1 MSQRKQYIRRVT
13 EEPQQGEWQP
23 DSMYLIRQIGTSTVK
38 VVVTDL
44 NSIPYEI
51 DSEGIRHK
59 IEYNGELIESRDTLN
74 FTGSVEVLNENGKT
88 KINIKSNHRAR
99 FDYHTGDS
107 QVFDTG
113 QRGIKVMSVLVN
125 GVGLDISQYNDDTD
139 EFTADGTIEILDELS
154 NADYIDIYYEK

>member
-1 MSQRKQYIRRVT
+1 MAITNIHSGQSYVNFLQPKVGEEVSIRIDIQIAWINEGYYVHIPNGGIYKVISAVVFNYTLKLIKDYR
-13 EEPQQGEWQP
+13 EEGAVISADVIHPVP
-23 DSMYLIRQIGTSTVK
+23 
-38 VVVTDL
+38 
-44 NSIPYEI
+44 
-51 DSEGIRHK
+51 
-59 IEYNGELIESRDTLN
+59 IEVSY
-74 FTGSVEVLNENGKT
+74 
-88 KINIKSNHRAR
+88 IKSNHRAR